1 MTNIIKI
8 KRTSTPS
15 STPASL
21 EHGELAINYSDGKI
35 FYKNSSNQI
44 TQFSSGQKITS
55 STTAPASPAS
65 GDLWFE
71 SDTAKTFIYYDSFW
85 VEICGALVAAS
96 SDGTTTLT
104 TKGDLLS
111 RSSSGLNR
119 LAVGTNGYFLKA
131 NSATATGLE
140 WGAIPTV
147 SILDDVGDVIITS
160 ATSGDILKWNGS
172 NWVNDSAL
180 LAAKA
185 PLASPTF
192 TGTVSGITATM
203 VGLGSVD
210 NTSDTAKPVST
221 AQQTAL
227 DLKANLASPT
237 FTGTVTIPSGASISG
252 FAPLASPAL
261 TGTPTAPLAVTTTN
275 TTQVATTSFV
285 QQEITA
291 LIGGAPTAL
300 NTLTELA
307 AAINNDASYA
317 STLTTALALKAPL
330 ASPTFTGTVT
340 IPSGASISG
349 FAPLASPTFTGTVSG
364 ITATMV
370 GLGNVDNT
378 ADTAKPVSTAQQT
391 ALNLKADLASPTLTG
406 TPIAP
411 TAAGGTNTTQIATT
425 AFVTTAVSGATI
437 TSLDDVAD
445 VTITSNSSGHFLKWN
460 GTAWV
465 NDAIDLGTDTT
476 GSYVTSLVAGTG
488 VTLAGNSGE
497 GATPTV
503 TVDTTVIQARVAN
516 VTDTEIGY
524 LDGVTS
530 AIQTQIDTK
539 LASST
544 AGTTYAPLA
553 SPTFTGTVTIPTGAS
568 ITAPTGLVKGDVG
581 LGNVDNTSDA
591 NKPVSTAQQTA
602 LDLKANLA
610 SPTFTGTTTLN
621 DATVSGNLIV
631 SGTTT
636 SINTE
641 TLTVD
646 DNIIILNNN
655 ATGAPS
661 QDAGIEIERG
671 TSTNVQIR
679 WNETTDKWQFTNDG
693 TTYNDLGA
701 GGATISDTPPA
712 SPVTGQLWYES
723 DTGLA
728 YVYYDSFWVEIGGG
742 SAYDTVINTIQAKG
756 DLLAGT
762 ASQTLDRLTVGT
774 NNQRLI
780 ANSSATTGLAWANDT
795 TNTVIDTK
803 GDLLVGATAD
813 VVAKLPVGTD
823 NQVLVANSSAT
834 NGLAWVD
841 QPLSFR
847 NKVINGDMRIAQ
859 RGTAT
864 ITGSG
869 TAQYPVDR
877 WAVYNGTG
885 TVTFVQSTD
894 APAGFNASIL
904 ATVTVTGSYST
915 AGYTQVTHK
924 IEGFNCQDLAYGTA
938 SAKPIILSFW
948 VKSSVVGTQNVS
960 FKNGGNNRVYVATY
974 TVDVANTWEKKI
986 ISVVGDTTGTW
997 LVDSGMGLEVTFNLG
1012 MGTQYDATAGSWQ
1025 ALAARYSTSDAIDFA
1040 ANSGATW
1047 RVTGVQFEANTM
1059 ATPFEQRPIGTELG
1073 LCQRYYQRRSGT
1085 GSTAYTSLG
1094 GFGAFGSTTAA
1105 DFDFVL
1111 PVVMRVVP
1119 HTLDYHS
1126 VSGFIGSTSNT
1137 SYTSTGLNIQTVTA
1151 TSSVF
1156 AITLSGMSGTAGVSM
1171 RILVNNSTSG
1181 YLGWSAEL

>member
-111 RSSSGLNR
+111 RSSAGLDR

-185 PLASPTF
+185 P
-192 TGTVSGITATM
+192 
-203 VGLGSVD
+203 
-210 NTSDTAKPVST
+210 
-221 AQQTAL
+221 
-227 DLKANLASPT
+227 LASPT

-445 VTITSNSSGHFLKWN
+445 VTITSNSSGNFLKWN

-465 NDAIDLGTDTT
+465 NDVIDLGTDTT

-488 VTLAGNSGE
+488 VTLTDNSGE

-544 AGTTYAPLA
+544 AGTTYAPIA

-641 TLTVD
+641 TLTID

-780 ANSSATTGLAWANDT
+780 ANSSTSTGLSWANDT

-823 NQVLVANSSAT
+823 NQILVANSSAT

-841 QPLSFR
+841 QPTGFR
-847 NKVINGDMRIAQ
+847 NVVINGGMDIDQ
-859 RGTAT
+859 RNSGAIVTGATADFFDVDRFVCSVNASGSFSGQRTVNTSLAGSQLPAFTNSLGLT
-864 ITGSG
+864 IT
-869 TAQYPVDR
+869 TAKV
-877 WAVYNGTG
+877 
-885 TVTFVQSTD
+885 S
-894 APAGFNASIL
+894 
-904 ATVTVTGSYST
+904 ST
-915 AGYTQVTHK
+915 ASDVYGIRHR
-924 IEGFNCQDLAYGTA
+924 IEGFNTARLGWGTA
-938 SAKPIILSFW
+938 SAKPVTLSFW
-948 VKSSVVGTQNVS
+948 VRSSVVGTYSVGFFNA
-960 FKNGGNNRVYVATY
+960 GANRSYVDTY
-974 TVDVANTWEKKI
+974 TINVASTWEYKTI
-986 ISVVGDTTGTW
+986 TLSGDVTGTW
-997 LVDSGMGLEVTFNLG
+997 ARDNTVGIEVFWDLGSGSNYQT
-1012 MGTQYDATAGSWQ
+1012 TAGAWT
-1025 ALAARYSTSDAIDFA
+1025 AGIFIRTSGSVRWI
-1040 ANSGATW
+1040 ANASATFYL
-1047 RVTGVQFEANTM
+1047 TGVQLEASTV
-1059 ATPFEQRPIGTELG
+1059 ATPFEQRPYGVELG
-1073 LCQRYYQRRSGT
+1073 LCQRYYYRYVSGNTLFVGNGFYSFTSLVNASVYFPVTMRTVPSLVASSGT
-1085 GSTAYTSLG
+1085 DYYVAS
-1094 GFGAFGSTTAA
+1094 FAFSNDTFNSFTI
-1105 DFDFVL
+1105 FN
-1111 PVVMRVVP
+1111 P
-1119 HTLDYHS
+1119 
-1126 VSGFIGSTSNT
+1126 STSST
-1137 SYTSTGLNIQTVTA
+1137 SIY
-1151 TSSVF
+1151 
-1156 AITLSGMSGTAGVSM
+1156 
-1171 RILVNNSTSG
+1171 NSTEV
-1181 YLGWSAEL
+1181 SATVNQPAVIYTNNASASIAFNSEL

>member
-1 MTNIIKI
+1 MANTIKI

-15 STPASL
+15 SAPSSL
-21 EHGELAINYSDGKI
+21 EYGELAINYADGKI

-44 TQFSSGQKITS
+44 TQFSSGQKTTT
-55 STTAPASPAS
+55 STTAPASPAL

-71 SDTAKTFIYYDSFW
+71 SDTGKTFIYYDSFW
-85 VEICGALVAAS
+85 VEVCGALVAAS

-111 RSSSGLNR
+111 RSSGGLAR
-119 LAVGTNGYFLKA
+119 LGVGTNGYFLKA

-185 PLASPTF
+185 PLASP
-192 TGTVSGITATM
+192 
-203 VGLGSVD
+203 
-210 NTSDTAKPVST
+210 
-221 AQQTAL
+221 
-227 DLKANLASPT
+227 
-237 FTGTVTIPSGASISG
+237 
-252 FAPLASPAL
+252 AL
-261 TGTPTAPLAVTTTN
+261 TGTPSAPTAAVSTN
-275 TTQVATTSFV
+275 TTQIATTAFV
-285 QQEITA
+285 RAEVSALVGGATATLDTLGEIATA
-291 LIGGAPTAL
+291 LGNDANLST
-300 NTLTELA
+300 TLTSS
-307 AAINNDASYA
+307 I
-317 STLTTALALKAPL
+317 ALKAPL

-488 VTLAGNSGE
+488 VTLTGNSGE

-503 TVDTTVIQARVAN
+503 TVDTTVIQARVSN

-813 VVAKLPVGTD
+813 VVAKLPVGTN
-823 NQVLVANSSAT
+823 NQVLVADSTAT
-834 NGLAWVD
+834 NGVSW
-841 QPLSFR
+841 QSRPLNMPWGIISYTTKSTGTT
-847 NKVINGDMRIAQ
+847 NIS
-859 RGTAT
+859 TAT
-864 ITGSG
+864 TTLLTAPSFTLTSSRYIKITGR
-869 TAQYPVDR
+869 VD
-877 WAVYNGTG
+877 YI
-885 TVTFVQSTD
+885 D
-894 APAGFNASIL
+894 NASSVTDIYVSLNNGSGVVADSSIVSNVWPEFTSAVPVQFVGVL
-904 ATVTVTGSYST
+904 A
-915 AGYTQVTHK
+915 AGTYTYRMDISLV
-924 IEGFNCQDLAYGTA
+924 AGT
-938 SAKPIILSFW
+938 
-948 VKSSVVGTQNVS
+948 
-960 FKNGGNNRVYVATY
+960 NRVNHYASRYVNILIE
-974 TVDVANTWEKKI
+974 D
-986 ISVVGDTTGTW
+986 
-997 LVDSGMGLEVTFNLG
+997 
-1012 MGTQYDATAGSWQ
+1012 
-1025 ALAARYSTSDAIDFA
+1025 
-1040 ANSGATW
+1040 
-1047 RVTGVQFEANTM
+1047 
-1059 ATPFEQRPIGTELG
+1059 IGP
-1073 LCQRYYQRRSGT
+1073 
-1085 GSTAYTSLG
+1085 A
-1094 GFGAFGSTTAA
+1094 
-1105 DFDFVL
+1105 
-1111 PVVMRVVP
+1111 
-1119 HTLDYHS
+1119 
-1126 VSGFIGSTSNT
+1126 
-1137 SYTSTGLNIQTVTA
+1137 
-1151 TSSVF
+1151 
-1156 AITLSGMSGTAGVSM
+1156 
-1171 RILVNNSTSG
+1171 
-1181 YLGWSAEL
+1181 

>member
-111 RSSSGLNR
+111 RSSGGLAR
-119 LAVGTNGYFLKA
+119 LGVGTNGYFLKA

-185 PLASPTF
+185 PLASP
-192 TGTVSGITATM
+192 
-203 VGLGSVD
+203 
-210 NTSDTAKPVST
+210 
-221 AQQTAL
+221 
-227 DLKANLASPT
+227 
-237 FTGTVTIPSGASISG
+237 
-252 FAPLASPAL
+252 AL
-261 TGTPTAPLAVTTTN
+261 TGTPSAPTAAVSTN
-275 TTQVATTSFV
+275 TTQIATTAFV
-285 QQEITA
+285 RAEVSALVGGATATLDTLGEIATA
-291 LIGGAPTAL
+291 LGNDANLST
-300 NTLTELA
+300 TLTSS
-307 AAINNDASYA
+307 I
-317 STLTTALALKAPL
+317 ALKAPL

-488 VTLAGNSGE
+488 VTLTGNSGE

-503 TVDTTVIQARVAN
+503 TVDTTVIQARVSN

-780 ANSSATTGLAWANDT
+780 ANSSATTGLSWANDT

-813 VVAKLPVGTD
+813 VVAKLPVGTN
-823 NQVLVANSSAT
+823 NQILVANSSAT

-841 QPLSFR
+841 QPTGFR
-847 NKVINGDMRIAQ
+847 NVVMNGGFDVWQ
-859 RGTAT
+859 RGTSAAFTAT
-864 ITGSG
+864 ASTSFL
-869 TAQYPVDR
+869 ADR
-877 WAVYNGTG
+877 WSVYRGTTFADATQSRISAGLDGFQYALRMQRNNTTTGTNKMYVGTSLETSTATKLANKPVVLSFYARAGSNYSSASNVLEVLLYSGTG
-885 TVTFVQSTD
+885 TEANGVHINFTSATSVVNTTATLTTSWQRFTYSGTMPATSSQLLVQLSFI
-894 APAGFNASIL
+894 PVG
-904 ATVTVTGSYST
+904 T
-915 AGYTQVTHK
+915 AGA
-924 IEGFNCQDLAYGTA
+924 ND
-938 SAKPIILSFW
+938 
-948 VKSSVVGTQNVS
+948 
-960 FKNGGNNRVYVATY
+960 YV
-974 TVDVANTWEKKI
+974 DI
-986 ISVVGDTTGTW
+986 
-997 LVDSGMGLEVTFNLG
+997 
-1012 MGTQYDATAGSWQ
+1012 
-1025 ALAARYSTSDAIDFA
+1025 
-1040 ANSGATW
+1040 
-1047 RVTGVQFEANTM
+1047 TGVQLEENTM

-1085 GSTAYTSLG
+1085 GSTTYTSLG

-1126 VSGFIGSTSNT
+1126 VSGFIGSTSNNA
-1137 SYTSTGLNIQTVTA
+1137 YTSTGLNIQTVTA

>member
-1 MTNIIKI
+1 MANTIKI

-15 STPASL
+15 SAPSSL
-21 EHGELAINYSDGKI
+21 EYGELAINYADGKI

-44 TQFSSGQKITS
+44 TQFSSGQKTTT
-55 STTAPASPAS
+55 STTAPASPAL

-71 SDTAKTFIYYDSFW
+71 SDTGKTFIYYDSFW
-85 VEICGALVAAS
+85 VEVCGALVAAS

-111 RSSSGLNR
+111 RSSGGLAR
-119 LAVGTNGYFLKA
+119 LGVGTNGYFLKA

-185 PLASPTF
+185 PLASP
-192 TGTVSGITATM
+192 
-203 VGLGSVD
+203 
-210 NTSDTAKPVST
+210 
-221 AQQTAL
+221 
-227 DLKANLASPT
+227 
-237 FTGTVTIPSGASISG
+237 
-252 FAPLASPAL
+252 AL
-261 TGTPTAPLAVTTTN
+261 TGTPSAPTAAVSTN
-275 TTQVATTSFV
+275 TTQIATTAFV
-285 QQEITA
+285 RAEVSALVGGATATLDTLGEIATA
-291 LIGGAPTAL
+291 LGNDANLST
-300 NTLTELA
+300 TLTSS
-307 AAINNDASYA
+307 I
-317 STLTTALALKAPL
+317 ALKAPL

-445 VTITSNSSGHFLKWN
+445 VTITSNSSGNFLKWN

-553 SPTFTGTVTIPTGAS
+553 SPTFTGTVTIPSGAS
-568 ITAPTGLVKGDVG
+568 ISGFAP
-581 LGNVDNTSDA
+581 
-591 NKPVSTAQQTA
+591 
-602 LDLKANLA
+602 LA
-610 SPTFTGTTTLN
+610 SPTFTGTATLN
-621 DATVSGNLIV
+621 NVTVSGDLTV

-803 GDLLVGATAD
+803 GDLLVGATND
-813 VVAKLPVGTD
+813 VVAKLTVGTD

-841 QPLSFR
+841 QPTGFR
-847 NKVINGDMRIAQ
+847 NVFINGDMRIAQ
-859 RGTAT
+859 RGTSAT
-864 ITGSG
+864 SL
-869 TAQYPVDR
+869 TASSYPTCDR
-877 WAVYNGTG
+877 WEFNLSSAGTW
-885 TVTFVQSTD
+885 TATQSTD
-894 APAGFNASIL
+894 APTGFSNSLKVQCTTANASL
-904 ATVTVTGSYST
+904 ATTNN
-915 AGYTQVTHK
+915 ARIWQK
-924 IEGFNCQDLAYGTA
+924 IEGFNVQQFAKGTA
-938 SAKPIILSFW
+938 DAKPLVLTFW
-948 VKSSVVGTQNVS
+948 VKSFQTGTFICTLDDLTNTRKIS
-960 FKNGGNNRVYVATY
+960 ASY
-974 TVDVANTWEKKI
+974 TINASATWEKKTL
-986 ISVVGDTTGTW
+986 SFAGDTTGA
-997 LVDSGMGLEVTFNLG
+997 LANSSS
-1012 MGTQYDATAGSWQ
+1012 ATLMPIWWVAAGPSWQ
-1025 ALAARYSTSDAIDFA
+1025 GSALSTSWSA
-1040 ANSGATW
+1040 GATLSNYADGQTN
-1047 RVTGVQFEANTM
+1047 VASSTNNYFQITGVQLEANTM
-1059 ATPFEQRPIGTELG
+1059 ATPFEQRPYGAELA
-1073 LCQRYYQRRSGT
+1073 LCFRYYQRIVDPAGSGVANAASQATRVLIPLYTKMRATPTTTISGT
-1085 GSTAYTSLG
+1085 VNFWNGGSTGGATALLG
-1094 GFGAFGSTTAA
+1094 TYNSVSHGQL
-1105 DFDFVL
+1105 DFVGG
-1111 PVVMRVVP
+1111 VGSAGQAV
-1119 HTLDYHS
+1119 TLYTT
-1126 VSGFIGSTSNT
+1126 GGS
-1137 SYTSTGLNIQTVTA
+1137 Q
-1151 TSSVF
+1151 
-1156 AITLSGMSGTAGVSM
+1156 
-1171 RILVNNSTSG
+1171 
-1181 YLGWSAEL
+1181 YLDFSAEL

>member
-111 RSSSGLNR
+111 RSSAGLDR

-185 PLASPTF
+185 PLASP
-192 TGTVSGITATM
+192 
-203 VGLGSVD
+203 
-210 NTSDTAKPVST
+210 
-221 AQQTAL
+221 
-227 DLKANLASPT
+227 
-237 FTGTVTIPSGASISG
+237 
-252 FAPLASPAL
+252 AL
-261 TGTPTAPLAVTTTN
+261 TGTPSAPTAAVSTN
-275 TTQVATTSFV
+275 TTQIATTAFV
-285 QQEITA
+285 RAEVSALVGGATATLDTLGEIATA
-291 LIGGAPTAL
+291 LGNDANLST
-300 NTLTELA
+300 TLTSS
-307 AAINNDASYA
+307 I
-317 STLTTALALKAPL
+317 ALKAPL

-488 VTLAGNSGE
+488 VTLTGNSGE

-503 TVDTTVIQARVAN
+503 TVDTTVIQARVSN

-803 GDLLVGATAD
+803 GDLLVGAAAD
-813 VVAKLPVGTD
+813 VVAKLPVGTN
-823 NQVLVANSSAT
+823 NQILVANSSAT

-841 QPLSFR
+841 QPTGFR
-847 NKVINGDMRIAQ
+847 NVVMNGGFDVWQ
-859 RGTAT
+859 RGTSAAFTAT
-864 ITGSG
+864 ASTSFL
-869 TAQYPVDR
+869 ADR
-877 WAVYNGTG
+877 WSVYRGTTFADATQSRISAGLDGFQYALRMQRNNATTGLNKMYVGTSLETSTATKLANKPVVLSFYARAGSNYSSASNVLEVLLYSGTG
-885 TVTFVQSTD
+885 TEANGVHINFTSATSVVNTTATLTTSWQRFTYSGTMPATSSQLLVQLSFI
-894 APAGFNASIL
+894 PVG
-904 ATVTVTGSYST
+904 T
-915 AGYTQVTHK
+915 AGA
-924 IEGFNCQDLAYGTA
+924 ND
-938 SAKPIILSFW
+938 
-948 VKSSVVGTQNVS
+948 
-960 FKNGGNNRVYVATY
+960 YV
-974 TVDVANTWEKKI
+974 DI
-986 ISVVGDTTGTW
+986 
-997 LVDSGMGLEVTFNLG
+997 
-1012 MGTQYDATAGSWQ
+1012 
-1025 ALAARYSTSDAIDFA
+1025 
-1040 ANSGATW
+1040 
-1047 RVTGVQFEANTM
+1047 TGVQLEANTM

-1073 LCQRYYQRRSGT
+1073 LCQRYYQRRTGT

-1094 GFGAFGSTTAA
+1094 GFGAFGTSAAA
-1105 DFDFVL
+1105 DIDIVL

-1126 VSGFIGSTSNT
+1126 ASGFLGSTSNA

-1156 AITLSGMSGTAGVSM
+1156 AITLSGMSGTAGLSV
-1171 RILVNNSTSG
+1171 RLLVNNNTSG

>member
-1 MTNIIKI
+1 MANTIKI

-15 STPASL
+15 SAPSSL
-21 EHGELAINYSDGKI
+21 EYGELAINYADGKI

-44 TQFSSGQKITS
+44 TQFSSGQKTTT
-55 STTAPASPAS
+55 STTAPASPAL

-71 SDTAKTFIYYDSFW
+71 SDTGKTFIYYDSFW
-85 VEICGALVAAS
+85 VEVCGALVAAS

-111 RSSSGLNR
+111 RSSGGLAR
-119 LAVGTNGYFLKA
+119 LGVGTNGYFLKA

-185 PLASPTF
+185 PLASP
-192 TGTVSGITATM
+192 
-203 VGLGSVD
+203 
-210 NTSDTAKPVST
+210 
-221 AQQTAL
+221 
-227 DLKANLASPT
+227 
-237 FTGTVTIPSGASISG
+237 
-252 FAPLASPAL
+252 AL
-261 TGTPTAPLAVTTTN
+261 TGTPSAPTAAVSTN
-275 TTQVATTSFV
+275 TTQIATTAFV
-285 QQEITA
+285 RAEVSALVGGATATLDTLGEIATA
-291 LIGGAPTAL
+291 LGNDANLST
-300 NTLTELA
+300 TLTSS
-307 AAINNDASYA
+307 I
-317 STLTTALALKAPL
+317 ALKAPL

-488 VTLAGNSGE
+488 VTLTGNSGE

-503 TVDTTVIQARVAN
+503 TVDTTVIQARVSN

-813 VVAKLPVGTD
+813 VVAKLPVGTN
-823 NQVLVANSSAT
+823 NQVLVADSTAT
-834 NGLAWVD
+834 NGVSW
-841 QPLSFR
+841 QSRPLNMPWGIISYTTKSTGTT
-847 NKVINGDMRIAQ
+847 NIS
-859 RGTAT
+859 TAT
-864 ITGSG
+864 TTLLTAPSFTLTSSRYIKITGR
-869 TAQYPVDR
+869 VD
-877 WAVYNGTG
+877 YI
-885 TVTFVQSTD
+885 D
-894 APAGFNASIL
+894 NASSVTEIYVSLNNGSGVVADSSIVSNVWPEFTSAVPVQFVGVL
-904 ATVTVTGSYST
+904 A
-915 AGYTQVTHK
+915 AGTYTYRMDISLV
-924 IEGFNCQDLAYGTA
+924 AGT
-938 SAKPIILSFW
+938 
-948 VKSSVVGTQNVS
+948 
-960 FKNGGNNRVYVATY
+960 NRVNHYASRYVNILIE
-974 TVDVANTWEKKI
+974 D
-986 ISVVGDTTGTW
+986 
-997 LVDSGMGLEVTFNLG
+997 
-1012 MGTQYDATAGSWQ
+1012 
-1025 ALAARYSTSDAIDFA
+1025 
-1040 ANSGATW
+1040 
-1047 RVTGVQFEANTM
+1047 
-1059 ATPFEQRPIGTELG
+1059 IGP
-1073 LCQRYYQRRSGT
+1073 
-1085 GSTAYTSLG
+1085 A
-1094 GFGAFGSTTAA
+1094 
-1105 DFDFVL
+1105 
-1111 PVVMRVVP
+1111 
-1119 HTLDYHS
+1119 
-1126 VSGFIGSTSNT
+1126 
-1137 SYTSTGLNIQTVTA
+1137 
-1151 TSSVF
+1151 
-1156 AITLSGMSGTAGVSM
+1156 
-1171 RILVNNSTSG
+1171 
-1181 YLGWSAEL
+1181 